1 NMLNILLRK
10 LPSKGIMKILQQ
22 RVEQK
27 TNK

>member
-1 NMLNILLRK
+1 LLRK